1 MYRVRYTENA
11 LNDLEDVFSY
21 IAMDNLERALS
32 FALEL
37 KEHWEEV
44 LSVFPNGGTLYNS
57 EKGIRKHSYKGYTAF
72 YHVPDEET
80 VEVLH
85 VINLRKSL
93 TARGIDI

>member
-11 LNDLEDVFSY
+11 LQDLEDVFSY

-44 LSVFPNGGTLYNS
+44 LSVFPMAEPFTTQ
-57 EKGIRKHSYKGYTAF
+57 KK
-72 YHVPDEET
+72 
-80 VEVLH
+80 VLES
-85 VINLRKSL
+85 IPTKDIPRSIMCLMKKRLRYCM
-93 TARGIDI
+93 